1 MILNINFINLLNTV
15 ITSDK
20 HKFLKVIIAQSTSV
34 GPKNKT
40 KPTKKVL
47 SALKMLKKHI
57 TKKCSST
64 STSTKALVD
73 KMLVSTS
80 KHF

>member
-1 MILNINFINLLNTV
+1 M
-15 ITSDK
+15 
-20 HKFLKVIIAQSTSV
+20 
-34 GPKNKT
+34 KT

-57 TKKCSST
+57 IKKCLSTST

-73 KMLVSTS
+73 KMLVSTEVLDPGLGLAVLS
-80 KHF
+80 GKWFI

>member
-1 MILNINFINLLNTV
+1 M
-15 ITSDK
+15 
-20 HKFLKVIIAQSTSV
+20 
-34 GPKNKT
+34 KT

-57 TKKCSST
+57 TKKCLST

-80 KHF
+80 TEVLDPGLGLAVLSGKWFI

>member
-20 HKFLKVIIAQSTSV
+20 HKFLKVIIAQ
-34 GPKNKT
+34 
-40 KPTKKVL
+40 PTKKVL

-64 STSTKALVD
+64 STSTSTKALVD